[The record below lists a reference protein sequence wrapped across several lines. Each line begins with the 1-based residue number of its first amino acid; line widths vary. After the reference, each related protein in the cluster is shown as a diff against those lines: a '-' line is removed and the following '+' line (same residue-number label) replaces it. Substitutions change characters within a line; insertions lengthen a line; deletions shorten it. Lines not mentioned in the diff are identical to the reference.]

1 MHQNHDFQSQEDDEF
16 QKRFPPPRHEIDHAS
31 RGFQYQECQPEVPDD
46 AKRAAAAAPVD
57 FELRLN
63 FRFEDFQ
70 VFVDTP
76 GGHAAKLAIDQR
88 EVGKYRQAQ
97 RQQHGAERV
106 YQEKEVHVSLSLRR
120 NRAST
125 RSISPR
131 SVSWS

>member
-1 MHQNHDFQSQEDDEF
+1 
-16 QKRFPPPRHEIDHAS
+16 R
-31 RGFQYQECQPEVPDD
+31 QPEVPDD
-46 AKRAAAAAPVD
+46 AKRAAAAAPVNFQFRFD
-57 FELRLN
+57 
-63 FRFEDFQ
+63 FRFEDFK

-76 GGHAAKLAIDQR
+76 GGHTAKLAIDQR
-88 EVGKYRQAQ
+88 KVGKYRQAQ

-106 YQEKEVHVSLSLRR
+106 HEEKETHVSPSLCR